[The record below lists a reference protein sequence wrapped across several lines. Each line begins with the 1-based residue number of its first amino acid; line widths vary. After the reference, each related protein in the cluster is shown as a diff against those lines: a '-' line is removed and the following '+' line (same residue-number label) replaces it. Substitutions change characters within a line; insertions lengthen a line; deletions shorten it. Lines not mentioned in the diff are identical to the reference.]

1 MDYLLQGKQLIN
13 SNKQT
18 IIFRDGRYFL
28 YYKGSRF
35 TLSDEAFEDLYGLE
49 DFFVKEED
57 ETVII
62 SRKKEGIMNYAVA
75 VVFLALFSFLLF
87 SLVALTRRRQRI
99 FKTLYYK
106 NRISTVLMVS

>member
-1 MDYLLQGKQLIN
+1 MEKVKDFNEAVDYLLQGKQLIN

-18 IIFRDGRYFL
+18 IIYRDGRYFL

-57 ETVII
+57 ETVIDEQ
-62 SRKKEGIMNYAVA
+62 KDVEYYN
-75 VVFLALFSFLLF
+75 
-87 SLVALTRRRQRI
+87 
-99 FKTLYYK
+99 FKHK
-106 NRISTVLMVS
+106 